1 MLDLWPIFPIFVLEM
16 GNYQFKRFV
25 IEQDLCAMKVG
36 TDGVLLGAWA
46 DGGKRILDIGAGTGL
61 IALMMAQRFTDA
73 LITGVELDGDAYR
86 QAMENVANSPFFD
99 RVGLLNESIQCFAE
113 KTEYQH
119 TFDAIVCN
127 PPFFENS
134 LRNRDEKE
142 TLARHNDLLPWADL
156 VDAVQLLMADGGFFS
171 FIVPKESYSHISQQ
185 LYIKGFKEYRSC
197 KIKTTEKK
205 PVKRVLAAFTNNLS
219 HPASTEQQLLLSP
232 SGNRSEWYQNITK
245 DFYIK

>member
-16 GNYQFKRFV
+16 GNFQFKRFV

-73 LITGVELDGDAYR
+73 LITGVELDGDACR
-86 QAMENVANSPFFD
+86 QAMENVANSPFSD
-99 RVGLLNESIQCFAE
+99 RVGLLNESIQCFAA

-142 TLARHNDLLPWADL
+142 TLARHNDLLPWTDL
-156 VDAVQLLMADGGFFS
+156 VDAVN
-171 FIVPKESYSHISQQ
+171 P
-185 LYIKGFKEYRSC
+185 
-197 KIKTTEKK
+197 
-205 PVKRVLAAFTNNLS
+205 
-219 HPASTEQQLLLSP
+219 
-232 SGNRSEWYQNITK
+232 
-245 DFYIK
+245 